1 MTSVLK
7 KTILAEALHEASER
21 GDLAFPIP
29 RDTVPIKSG
38 CVIWSIKKISCY
50 ISMPK
55 R

>member
-21 GDLAFPIP
+21 GDFAFPIP

-38 CVIWSIKKISCY
+38 CVIGQS
-50 ISMPK
+50 K
-55 R
+55 RLVAI